1 MGTSLQELG
10 NKAQEYR
17 QAIYEMGEI
26 LIYRIMRPW
35 IASETIFALTS
46 MGRKQA
52 KCLKILHAFTEKIIE
67 DRKQYHER
75 TNGRYLNFANGMDK
89 LDDNEVIGMKK
100 KRLAMLDLLIS
111 LARDNQITDQDIR
124 EEIDTFMFE
133 GHDTVAMGITFAIL
147 TLAEHKDIQECAR
160 KEVSDIMEANDGK
173 LTMSALNEMSYLER
187 CLKESLRLHPSV
199 PFISRV
205 LSEDV
210 KMQSYLVPTGSVLHI
225 NIYDIHRD
233 PNFWPNPEIFDPDR
247 FLPEKIRNRHPYSY
261 LPFSAGP
268 RNCIGQRF
276 AMLEMKAIMAPI
288 LYNFYLEP
296 VDYIKDFQFISD
308 IITRVADPIRV
319 KCVPIDRH

>member
-1 MGTSLQELG
+1 MGTSLQELD

-17 QAIYEMGEI
+17 QAIYEMGGI

-35 IASETIFALTS
+35 IASDTIFALTS

-89 LDDNEVIGMKK
+89 LDDNEVIGIKK

-210 KMQSYLVPTGSVLHI
+210 KMQ
-225 NIYDIHRD
+225 
-233 PNFWPNPEIFDPDR
+233 
-247 FLPEKIRNRHPYSY
+247 
-261 LPFSAGP
+261 
-268 RNCIGQRF
+268 
-276 AMLEMKAIMAPI
+276 
-288 LYNFYLEP
+288 
-296 VDYIKDFQFISD
+296 
-308 IITRVADPIRV
+308 
-319 KCVPIDRH
+319 